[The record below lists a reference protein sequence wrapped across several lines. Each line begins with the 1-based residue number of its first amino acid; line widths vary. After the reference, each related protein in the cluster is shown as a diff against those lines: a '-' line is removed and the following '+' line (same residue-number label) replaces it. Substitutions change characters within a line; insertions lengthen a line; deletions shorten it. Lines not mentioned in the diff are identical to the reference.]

1 MQVHRRMMDAIDR
14 PVLEMFLQQF
24 NTGVDHMPEIALLSE
39 EIGWAAGR
47 ASSL

>member
-1 MQVHRRMMDAIDR
+1 MQVHRRMMDAVDR
-14 PVLEMFLQQF
+14 PVLEVFLQQS